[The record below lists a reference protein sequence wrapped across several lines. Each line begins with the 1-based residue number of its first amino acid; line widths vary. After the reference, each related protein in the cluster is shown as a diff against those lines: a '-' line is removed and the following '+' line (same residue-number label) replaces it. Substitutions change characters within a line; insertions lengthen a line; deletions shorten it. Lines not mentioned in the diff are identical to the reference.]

1 MPFSNFTRHVLSN
14 IILHPTQILRT
25 CNRTLMQLSFL
36 SRSKAADVRSGERW
50 EVWVMVILGLLVSVT
65 GLCTDLYDFLLW
77 LAS

>member
-1 MPFSNFTRHVLSN
+1 MFHEILSC
-14 IILHPTQILRT
+14 TQFFRT
-25 CNRTLMQLSFL
+25 HNHTLMLLSFL